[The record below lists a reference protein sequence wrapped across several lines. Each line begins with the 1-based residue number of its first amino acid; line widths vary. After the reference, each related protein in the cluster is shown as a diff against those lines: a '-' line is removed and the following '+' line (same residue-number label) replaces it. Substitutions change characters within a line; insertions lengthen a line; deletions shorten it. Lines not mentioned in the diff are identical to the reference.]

1 MVLKLSV
8 MMMVDFV
15 HLIFFIYQFE
25 CNQSL
30 ELLNKNFRYDLFY
43 FKMATYTMKIS
54 TAAAQRTGKRD
65 IVHSQ
70 FFISDLH

>member
-1 MVLKLSV
+1 

-25 CNQSL
+25 CNQCL
-30 ELLNKNFRYDLFY
+30 ELFNKNSNRYDLSY
-43 FKMATYTMKIS
+43 FKMATIS
-54 TAAAQRTGKRD
+54 TAAAQRTGKRG

-70 FFISDLH
+70 YFMSDFH

>member
-8 MMMVDFV
+8 MMIVDFV

-30 ELLNKNFRYDLFY
+30 ELFNKNSNRYDLSY
-43 FKMATYTMKIS
+43 FKMATIS
-54 TAAAQRTGKRD
+54 TAAA
-65 IVHSQ
+65 
-70 FFISDLH
+70 

>member
-1 MVLKLSV
+1 MFLFPTFFPKLKSFRLTIGSKTV

-30 ELLNKNFRYDLFY
+30 ELFNKNSNRYDLSH
-43 FKMATYTMKIS
+43 FKMATIS
-54 TAAAQRTGKRD
+54 TAAA
-65 IVHSQ
+65 
-70 FFISDLH
+70 

>member
-1 MVLKLSV
+1 MVFVKKMVLKLSV

-30 ELLNKNFRYDLFY
+30 ELYNKNSNRYDLSY
-43 FKMATYTMKIS
+43 FKMATIS
-54 TAAAQRTGKRD
+54 TAAA
-65 IVHSQ
+65 
-70 FFISDLH
+70 

>member
-8 MMMVDFV
+8 MMMLDLV

-30 ELLNKNFRYDLFY
+30 ELFNKNSSRYDLSY
-43 FKMATYTMKIS
+43 FKMAAIS
-54 TAAAQRTGKRD
+54 TAAA
-65 IVHSQ
+65 
-70 FFISDLH
+70 

>member
-30 ELLNKNFRYDLFY
+30 QLFNENWNRYDLSY
-43 FKMATYTMKIS
+43 FKMATIS
-54 TAAAQRTGKRD
+54 TAAA
-65 IVHSQ
+65 
-70 FFISDLH
+70 